1 MPQVR
6 IDLDDDL
13 FAVLERYA
21 EEECRLPTGQA
32 TWLIRLALRERL
44 KFDAALRHLESRGPG
59 PSLRGDLPLLVSR
72 CCLCL
77 LRPTRSRFRS
87 VQDVEPSTL
96 S

>member
-59 PSLRGDLPLLVSR
+59 PSLRGEPPTPREPMLSLP
-72 CCLCL
+72 
-77 LRPTRSRFRS
+77 PAT
-87 VQDVEPSTL
+87 DAEPF
-96 S
+96 